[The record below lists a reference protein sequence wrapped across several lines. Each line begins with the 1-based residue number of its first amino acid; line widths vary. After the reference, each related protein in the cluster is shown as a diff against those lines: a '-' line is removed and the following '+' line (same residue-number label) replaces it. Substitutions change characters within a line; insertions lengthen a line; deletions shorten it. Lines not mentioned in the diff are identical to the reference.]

1 MKRAF
6 SSSKLPYPPACRR
19 KIARLFCSACRRK
32 NLCVFAL
39 PVEEKACEFS
49 LCLSRKRVARA
60 HGALFPLP
68 VEEKAIMGT
77 WRALAIYFSPCLS
90 KKSLSQDSPPQ
101 EAQERPFSEDSG
113 RQRWPLANAFSPS
126 ETGKRQIA
134 NCFCLFAMA
143 FSLYL
148 RRKMQFQSSSGLN
161 STYLQTVSLSGLNP
175 HGLKTVSSSSH
186 VMRTCDGTNI
196 FRVRWGAHWMP
207 SYAGT
212 TPTALCLLSD
222 EPTSTI

>member
-1 MKRAF
+1 
-6 SSSKLPYPPACRR
+6 
-19 KIARLFCSACRRK
+19 
-32 NLCVFAL
+32 
-39 PVEEKACEFS
+39 
-49 LCLSRKRVARA
+49 
-60 HGALFPLP
+60 
-68 VEEKAIMGT
+68 MGT
-77 WRALAIYFSPCLS
+77 WRALAISFSPCLS
-90 KKSLSQDSPPQ
+90 NKFMSQDPPPQ
-101 EAQERPFSEDSG
+101 EAQERPFSDDSG
-113 RQRWPLANAFSPS
+113 RQRGALANAFSPS
-126 ETGKRQIA
+126 ETRKRKIA
-134 NCFCLFAMA
+134 SCFCLFAMA

-148 RRKMQFQSSSGLN
+148 SRKMQFQSSSGLN